1 MWQPP
6 SREAPNK
13 AQNNFLDFSGCLAL
27 MPAQMQ
33 EPSAATVTM
42 LLGPALGWVMG
53 CRHCVPCSCLSSAQG
68 SDELSGHLFA
78 VQHHAS
84 SVLFFPMRLI
94 PLKILLLHSR
104 FTLHDLIWSV
114 LVGTGPGLWKPS
126 TWFIKHDKT
135 SVCNHYVSV
144 DNSWLLKLCH
154 LNPIKVLVNKEIC
167 VL

>member
-33 EPSAATVTM
+33 EPPAATVTM

-94 PLKILLLHSR
+94 PLKILLLH
-104 FTLHDLIWSV
+104 LYNLYIMNM
-114 LVGTGPGLWKPS
+114 
-126 TWFIKHDKT
+126 IKI
-135 SVCNHYVSV
+135 YP
-144 DNSWLLKLCH
+144 SWLNLECTGGYWSRSMKTFYLIYQAWQNLSVQPLC
-154 LNPIKVLVNKEIC
+154 LC
-167 VL
+167 W